1 MPVSSYLFEQVSV
14 LHVRISYHIFQCYQV
29 VSKADD
35 SKQLKGHQKKEMTP
49 AVWSQSAEDLGKNR
63 KIMIAESA
71 LPLWER

>member
-49 AVWSQSAEDLGKNR
+49 AV
-63 KIMIAESA
+63 
-71 LPLWER
+71 